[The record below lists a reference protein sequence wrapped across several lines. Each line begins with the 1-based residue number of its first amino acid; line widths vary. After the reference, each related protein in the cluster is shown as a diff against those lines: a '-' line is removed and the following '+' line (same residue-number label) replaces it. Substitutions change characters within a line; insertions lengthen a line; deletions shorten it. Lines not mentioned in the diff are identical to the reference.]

1 MTIEQLWE
9 QFFFHLRVERRSAAT
24 LSFYEV
30 SRQKLAVYLCGQG
43 WPQEVPGLTVG
54 HLRAFVLW
62 LGEQGLNPGGQH
74 AHVRALRALFNWCHR
89 EELIPVNPAA
99 RLALP
104 PLPQQRLPAATG
116 VETQRLL
123 RAARGWDQP
132 LRDAAL
138 ILTLFDTGLRVSEV
152 IRVTREDLQPARGLI
167 RVRGGKGGKGPDRS
181 CGEQGAGCLG
191 PTSAG
196 NAVRAGRM
204 SRRCCSVTGVSRSR
218 GVGWAF
224 VWRVWHAGPV

>member
-152 IRVTREDLQPARGLI
+152 IRVTREDLQPRGPASGPVGQGRARTGPFLWGAGRWLPWGLPAPGTPSALAAC
-167 RVRGGKGGKGPDRS
+167 RGGAAQSPG
-181 CGEQGAGCLG
+181 
-191 PTSAG
+191 
-196 NAVRAGRM
+196 
-204 SRRCCSVTGVSRSR
+204 
-218 GVGWAF
+218 
-224 VWRVWHAGPV
+224 